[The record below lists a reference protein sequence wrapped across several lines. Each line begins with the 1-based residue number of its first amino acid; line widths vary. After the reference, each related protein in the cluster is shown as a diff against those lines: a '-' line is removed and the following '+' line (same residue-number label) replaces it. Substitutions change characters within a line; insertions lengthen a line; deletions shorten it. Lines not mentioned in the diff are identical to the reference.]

1 MLHLQHFSCRA
12 FLLIYRQR
20 APGEQTCP
28 PISQAVSTKIFISCP
43 VGPFKIWSALWRRLL
58 SRREEAKQG
67 IPFWPLNS
75 DQMLVWI
82 LVNKP
87 RNGGR
92 NASWVSCCLV
102 TCLLRCLCH
111 SMIQSRRYR
120 LWPIHPSQ
128 LFWNIKNKRVLF
140 TRAHSWRS
148 KQKRKQT
155 KNKSRTRSKE
165 IIVKKKPANIL

>member
-102 TCLLRCLCH
+102 TCLLRCLCQNHIWYPFSIVH
-111 SMIQSRRYR
+111 SSCFCVRIRCGFCALLASKYSPNMEIE
-120 LWPIHPSQ
+120 WPLMTNFS
-128 LFWNIKNKRVLF
+128 KNK
-140 TRAHSWRS
+140 AAKPDIKWRS
-148 KQKRKQT
+148 
-155 KNKSRTRSKE
+155 
-165 IIVKKKPANIL
+165 I

>member
-1 MLHLQHFSCRA
+1 MKA
-12 FLLIYRQR
+12 IYNLSEKKSEKMTKRVACKSNYWVPKSHHWDLR
-20 APGEQTCP
+20 VHWA
-28 PISQAVSTKIFISCP
+28 QAVSTKIFISCP

-102 TCLLRCLCH
+102 TCLLRCLCLELPPA
-111 SMIQSRRYR
+111 IQ
-120 LWPIHPSQ
+120 
-128 LFWNIKNKRVLF
+128 
-140 TRAHSWRS
+140 T
-148 KQKRKQT
+148 T
-155 KNKSRTRSKE
+155 KLK
-165 IIVKKKPANIL
+165 VF

>member
-87 RNGGR
+87 RNGRR
-92 NASWVSCCLV
+92 NASWGSCCLV
-102 TCLLRCLCH
+102 TCLLRCLCLRERIADN
-111 SMIQSRRYR
+111 S
-120 LWPIHPSQ
+120 
-128 LFWNIKNKRVLF
+128 VLVYLCVNF
-140 TRAHSWRS
+140 GVSCLRHAGGFPTRALKYANYNFRCAPS
-148 KQKRKQT
+148 KQTT
-155 KNKSRTRSKE
+155 KN
-165 IIVKKKPANIL
+165 IV